1 MIGEDGKLYIDG
13 DWAKSSGDDWIE
25 AVSPA
30 TEEVIGRDLVE
41 AYGGMVVIAPLVE
54 GVSTTRILQ
63 SAVA

>member
-1 MIGEDGKLYIDG
+1 LVTIFDSLDPLNVIDLIRPDVLVKGG
-13 DWAKSSGDDWIE
+13 DYRL
-25 AVSPA
+25 
-30 TEEVIGRDLVE
+30 EEVIGRDLVE